1 MMLQPKVKSK
11 HTSNAL
17 EVLTANMVALQMQ
30 AKMFHLNV
38 TGPRF
43 YGDHKTYDGIYEVA
57 DDWFDILAERMR
69 ALEQKVCVCPAWVLT
84 HSLIDNPAVDESS
97 DATAMALTMS
107 STLTTL
113 SSFINRSL
121 DEFDETTI
129 SIVQDL
135 DAELGKQLYFVRSSI

>member
-1 MMLQPKVKSK
+1 MLKPKKMRK
-11 HTSNAL
+11 PQDCPL

-57 DDWFDILAERMR
+57 DKWFDILAERMR
-69 ALEQKVCVCPAWVLT
+69 ALEMPVCVCPAWVLT
-84 HSLIDNPAVDESS
+84 HTLLEGGAGEEDVAE
-97 DATAMALTMS
+97 AMAHTMVS
-107 STLTTL
+107 SLTTL
-113 SSFINRSL
+113 SEHIN
-121 DEFDETTI
+121 EKFDDFDDTTLN
-129 SIVQDL
+129 IVQEL

>member
-1 MMLQPKVKSK
+1 MLQPKKVRKPQDCP
-11 HTSNAL
+11 L

-57 DDWFDILAERMR
+57 DEWFDILAERMR
-69 ALEQKVCVCPAWVLT
+69 ALEMPVCVCPAWVLT
-84 HSLIDNPAVDESS
+84 HSLIDSGAGEESS
-97 DATAMALTMS
+97 AEDMAVAMVASLTILS
-107 STLTTL
+107 EHINDKFDDFDDTTL
-113 SSFINRSL
+113 N
-121 DEFDETTI
+121 
-129 SIVQDL
+129 IVQEL